1 MLARPEIPEGLIAC
15 ALRLAARGFH
25 VFPLKPGAKSPPL
38 VSDWPREATSD
49 PEKIRNW
56 WQTWPDAN
64 IGVHCLGM
72 AVLDV
77 DVKHDGYASLLEL
90 ELSAGLPSTYAV
102 QTPSGG
108 QHLYYRGGPVSNRV
122 AVWPGIDVRSDRGY
136 VVGAGSV
143 IDGRVYRETSAG
155 PITPLPDT
163 LTFPEAPP
171 PSNII
176 ALREVG
182 TLEAVE
188 RAAEWLRG
196 LPPAPEGQRN
206 AKGYQA
212 ACRCRD
218 MGCSQDQT
226 AELLL
231 QNFRAAPPLEPCE
244 IEHVARSAYRYG
256 RIPQGALAPSV
267 FEPAAPAEPPPPPS
281 ALRHPAHSSLSAILR
296 CNYLV
301 KGVLDRGVDAMLFGH
316 WSVGK
321 TFVVLDMCAAIA
333 SGTPWFGHRTRT
345 GKVLY
350 LGYEGVVGMEKRM
363 IALRTKYPALSDYA
377 TAFAWAPLR
386 APLLLENGA
395 LVGEYLTTFAA
406 RYGGPPDLV
415 VVDPVAQAIGGDDS
429 DSDLVG
435 RLNTLISTMIQKQG
449 CTVLRV
455 HHVGH
460 ADKSRARGS
469 SKLPAAVDTEIRVSD
484 SEITLTKQRDS
495 GKSKFYF
502 ALRPLVLGTDEEGD
516 QVTSCLVHQVEE
528 NARAPELSEA
538 QMLVY
543 QAILDAAERGSI
555 AKMKAKRVTNL
566 PRSTVVDAIAALVEK
581 RYLVEDGGNYRL
593 VDRGASAVFDPA

>member
-1 MLARPEIPEGLIAC
+1 MLARPEIPEGLIAR
-15 ALRLAARGFH
+15 ALRLAARGFC
-25 VFPLKPGAKSPPL
+25 VFPLKPGAKAPPL
-38 VSDWPREATSD
+38 VSNWPGEATAD
-49 PEKIRNW
+49 PEQIRNW

-64 IGVHCLGM
+64 IGVHCRDM
-72 AVLDV
+72 VVLDV
-77 DVKHDGYASLLEL
+77 DIKHDGYASLLEL
-90 ELSAGLPSTYAV
+90 ELSAGLPRTYTV

-108 QHLYYRGGPVSNRV
+108 QHLYYRGGPVANRV

-143 IDGRVYRETSAG
+143 IGGETYREIGAS
-155 PITPLPDT
+155 PIADLPSSVS
-163 LTFPEAPP
+163 FPPASP
-171 PSNII
+171 PSNIVAI
-176 ALREVG
+176 REAG
-182 TLEAVE
+182 TPEAVE
-188 RAAEWLRG
+188 RAVEWLRG

-206 AKGYQA
+206 AKGYAA

-226 AELLL
+226 AEILL
-231 QNFRAAPPLEPCE
+231 QNFRASPPLDPSE

-256 RIPQGALAPSV
+256 RTPQGVLAPPA
-267 FEPAAPAEPPPPPS
+267 FEPAELPPPPS
-281 ALRHPAHSSLSAILR
+281 ALRHPAHSSLSAVLQ
-296 CNYLV
+296 CHYLV

-333 SGTPWFGHRTRT
+333 SGTPWFGHRTRA
-345 GKVLY
+345 GRVLY

-363 IALRTKYPALSDYA
+363 LALRTKYPALSDYA

-395 LVGEYLTTFAA
+395 LVAEYLTTFAA

-429 DSDLVG
+429 DADLVG
-435 RLNTLISTMIQKQG
+435 RLNTLVSTLIQKQG

-469 SKLPAAVDTEIRVSD
+469 SRLPAAVDTEIRVSEG
-484 SEITLTKQRDS
+484 EIALTKQRDS

-502 ALRPLVLGTDEEGD
+502 ALKPFVLGTDEEGD

-543 QAILDAAERGSI
+543 QAILDAAERGAIS
-555 AKMKAKRVTNL
+555 KTKAKRVSPL
-566 PRSTVVDAIAALVEK
+566 PRSTAVDAIAALVDK

-593 VDRGASAVFDPA
+593 VDRGASAVFDPV